1 MENTKKTVSSRSIVT
16 ATTVAKEMTK
26 TEVKENNMYAIKA
39 TIEEYVRP
47 LAETG
52 SEFVDCVNKITHD
65 EAGFTTPIVTP
76 DFLIKNN
83 VHLLCDKVINS
94 RMSADDKL
102 SILRLLEGLI
112 FYVGDSGR
120 IAGYSICGK
129 LWEDAI
135 RYDADCRIAEHN
147 VNINN

>member
-1 MENTKKTVSSRSIVT
+1 MKKKILRPDA
-16 ATTVAKEMTK
+16 ATGTTTAKETTK
-26 TEVKENNMYAIKA
+26 TEVKENKMYAIKA

-52 SEFVDCVNKITHD
+52 SEFVDCVNKFTHD
-65 EAGFTTPIVTP
+65 EAGFTTSIVTP

-135 RYDADCRIAEHN
+135 RYDADCRIAERN

>member
-1 MENTKKTVSSRSIVT
+1 MNKNITNQNAETG
-16 ATTVAKEMTK
+16 TTTAKETTK
-26 TEVKENNMYAIKA
+26 TEVKKNEMYAIKA
-39 TIEEYVRP
+39 AIEEYVRP

-65 EAGFTTPIVTP
+65 EAGFTTSIVTP

-102 SILRLLEGLI
+102 SILHLLEGLI
-112 FYVGDSGR
+112 FYVGGSGR

-135 RYDADCRIAEHN
+135 RYDADCRIAERN

>member
-1 MENTKKTVSSRSIVT
+1 
-16 ATTVAKEMTK
+16 
-26 TEVKENNMYAIKA
+26 MYAIKA

-147 VNINN
+147 V